1 MGLFEN
7 FPYAN
12 FHELNLDWIL
22 HELKEL
28 KTEITNFVAINSV
41 KYANPITWD
50 ITSQYETNTVVLDSS
65 GNAYLSV
72 QPVPAGVA
80 LDREEYWTKIGNF
93 SALWDSVRSAITP
106 FDEQHSNTA
115 SVDHKA
121 GDWVWLENDLL
132 LITKNITA
140 GDKYVEGSNCQ
151 KTNLH
156 DLFVTL
162 GDTITNEVN
171 TLSGE
176 LQDEITAREN
186 GDTALDGKITAEA
199 QARAAADEKLTD
211 DIAKTGSI
219 TNFKAFGA
227 VGDGVADDTHAI
239 KDCLAYAAE
248 NKKAIMGNFGTY
260 KINDTIN
267 INGATIR
274 YCHCEGLIKP
284 AFNDKAA
291 VVIHNAGNY
300 QNDTGDY
307 EFHVMGETPNGGYEF
322 IGISDFNTPEL
333 PFKGISV
340 KNCYHSNFVLTARNC
355 HIGVCIEATDAGGNG
370 GGCGYNTFNI
380 PDAGDNAVSI
390 DLMAKDNGWV
400 NENLFLGASVQD
412 YSNNPAIG
420 KIIGI
425 RLWTNNSNNTVNNN
439 VFVKPSLQC
448 LGAPVLF
455 NYAWYNEFTNVRCES
470 TGRPSNLNFYVLCK
484 GASKNNIFNTLY
496 PDGIIFNDALSASN
510 NYGNTV
516 FSRGTAPKRQCFS
529 WTYDKS
535 KVVKYNDALF
545 VHELD
550 SYCMYYD
557 DTSGQPVHAYGDF
570 NDIGIAPSSS
580 NFVGRYFNLT
590 DCPNIMGCA
599 HSDGDLRWVV
609 IMFDEHFNYI
619 NASDGDINETN
630 LSASFSNMFI
640 DTVSNKK
647 YARSAVNDND
657 TLVIFNVANR
667 NAKYAFVGVFG
678 GNISRI
684 SFYNYF
690 DDRNNKANTNIM
702 PKRMVDIDGLK
713 IVSASGLKVANVG
726 QFVRDNRAAI
736 SQEADGSYMTIG
748 YVRTGGTDDTQEFTA
763 VKAKV

>member
-22 HELKEL
+22 HKLKEL
-28 KTEITNFVAINSV
+28 ETEITNFVAINSV
-41 KYANPITWD
+41 KYANPIVWD

-106 FDEQHSNTA
+106 YDEQHSKTA
-115 SVDHKA
+115 SIDHKA

-156 DLFVTL
+156 DLFTV
-162 GDTITNEVN
+162 
-171 TLSGE
+171 LSEDLKG
-176 LQDEITAREN
+176 EITAREN
-186 GDTALDGKITAEA
+186 ADRTLDGKITAEA

-227 VGDGVADDTHAI
+227 VGDGVADDTQAI

-260 KINDTIN
+260 KITDTID

-274 YCHCEGLIKP
+274 YCHCEGLITP
-284 AFNDKAA
+284 EFNDKEA
-291 VVIHNAGNY
+291 VVIHNSGNY
-300 QNDTGDY
+300 QNETGDY
-307 EFHVMGETPNGGYEF
+307 EFHVMGETENGGYNF
-322 IGISDFNTPEL
+322 IGITDFNIPEL

-355 HIGVCIEATDAGGNG
+355 HIGVSVEATDAGGNG

-380 PDAGDNAVSI
+380 TDAGDNAVSI

-455 NYAWYNEFTNVRCES
+455 NHAWYNEFTSVRCES

-484 GASKNNIFNTLY
+484 GICKSNIFETLY
-496 PDGIIFNDALSASN
+496 LAETKIFNDALSSAN
-510 NYGNTV
+510 NFGNSV
-516 FSRGTAPKRQCFS
+516 FNRGTAPKNECFS
-529 WTYDKS
+529 WIYDKS
-535 KVVKYNDALF
+535 KVVKYYNALF
-545 VHELD
+545 VHNLD
-550 SYCMYYD
+550 SYCMYAD
-557 DTSGQPVHAYGDF
+557 DTSGQPQYAYGDF
-570 NDIGIAPSSS
+570 NDNGVNPSSN
-580 NFVGRYFNLT
+580 NFIGRYFNLT
-590 DCPNIMGCA
+590 DCPNIMGIA
-599 HSDGDLRWVV
+599 HSDGDLRWSV
-609 IMFDEHFNYI
+609 IMFDENFNII
-619 NASDGDINETN
+619 NANDGDVNETN
-630 LSASFSNMFI
+630 LSGFYSNMFVV
-640 DTVSNKK
+640 TVGNKK
-647 YARSAVNDND
+647 YAMTSANTNDI
-657 TLVIFNVANR
+657 LVILNVKNT
-667 NAKYAFVGVFG
+667 NAKYAFVGVSG
-678 GNISRI
+678 GNINRI

-690 DDRNNKANTNIM
+690 SDKFNKAPTNIM

-713 IVSASGLKVANVG
+713 IVNAGGLKVANVG
-726 QFVRDNRAAI
+726 QFVRDNSASI

-748 YVRTGGTDDTQEFTA
+748 YVRTGGTDDAQEFTTL
-763 VKAKV
+763 KAKV